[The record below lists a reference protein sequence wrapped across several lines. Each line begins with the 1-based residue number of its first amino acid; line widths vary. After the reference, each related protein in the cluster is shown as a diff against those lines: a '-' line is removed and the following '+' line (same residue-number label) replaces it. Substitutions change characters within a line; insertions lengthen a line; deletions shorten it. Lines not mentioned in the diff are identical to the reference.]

1 VSGEKNLDPTE
12 HKLKEAR
19 EKGDVPTSPDLI
31 KSGVCLVGFEACH
44 ALGQN
49 YHDFVSAYFQDF
61 VRQVGSIR
69 DFEHFHADNVFVWI
83 IGSSL
88 VSLLIGGTSVL
99 GFIVMSWL
107 QTSGP
112 IFKKTP
118 IEFKLDS
125 LLPQNYFQKIFS
137 SKTLV
142 DVGGNL
148 VKAALLS
155 VTLWFALK
163 ETVRQLPVAI
173 PAGIEEVSALM
184 GRETL
189 GAVRLALVL
198 LFVLSVGDFWI
209 QRSLSRKKLKMS
221 TQDMKDEH
229 KQTEGNPES
238 KHNIRS
244 FAQELLSG
252 SDDSSN
258 KLKGANVLVVNPTH
272 VAVGLRYVHGA
283 KQLPS
288 IRSSAVENE
297 ARELIELAR
306 DLGVPVVRHIWLA
319 RTLYNVPPGEPIP
332 REAYRAIAAVFR
344 MILALEGMPGA
355 GEGAATSEP
364 TASSPSPPPA
374 SPPAED
380 ARPAAPGT

>member
-1 VSGEKNLDPTE
+1 MSGEKTFDPTE
-12 HKLKEAR
+12 HKLEEAR
-19 EKGDVPTSPDLI
+19 EKGDVATSPDLI
-31 KSGVCLVGFEACH
+31 KSTVCLVGFEACH
-44 ALGQN
+44 AIGQK
-49 YHDFVSAYFQDF
+49 YHGFVSAYFQDF
-61 VRQVGSIR
+61 VRQLGSIQ
-69 DFEHFHADNVFVWI
+69 DFQHFQAGNVFVWI
-83 IGSSL
+83 IGASL
-88 VSLLIGGTSVL
+88 VGLLIGGASVV
-99 GFIVMSWL
+99 GFIVMSWI

-112 IFKKTP
+112 VFKKTP

-142 DVGGNL
+142 DIAGNL
-148 VKAALLS
+148 VKATLLS

-163 ETVRQLPVAI
+163 ETVRQLPGAV
-173 PAGIEEVSALM
+173 PAGIDEVSALM

-189 GAVRLALVL
+189 SAVRTALIL

-221 TQDMKDEH
+221 HQDLKDEH
-229 KQTEGNPES
+229 KQMEGSPES

-244 FAQELLSG
+244 FAQELLSQPDG
-252 SDDSSN
+252 ERN

-297 ARELIELAR
+297 ARELIDLAR
-306 DLGVPVVRHIWLA
+306 DIGIPVVRHIWLA
-319 RTLYNVPPGEPIP
+319 RTLYNVPPGDPIP
-332 REAYRAIAAVFR
+332 REAYRAVAAVFR
-344 MILALEGMPGA
+344 MILALEGMPDA
-355 GEGAATSEP
+355 TAAS
-364 TASSPSPPPA
+364 A
-374 SPPAED
+374 SPPAAD
-380 ARPAAPGT
+380 PSAPMPEK